1 MRISLYQIGLMLV
14 LLSFS
19 NCTGDR
25 EYEQY
30 QGLENLS
37 WGLQDTISF
46 QMGKPLPE
54 GPTILAIKYNND
66 YPFRN
71 LYVRY
76 LLRDSLDQ
84 VFESHLINIPLF
96 ENTTGKPLGKGYG
109 SHFTRYDTIPLA
121 SMEPYSK
128 IQLVQYMRLEDLK
141 GIESIGLKRVKN

>member
-1 MRISLYQIGLMLV
+1 MRISLFIGLLLV

-19 NCTGDR
+19 NCSGDR

-30 QGLENLS
+30 QGLEDLS

-46 QMGKPLPE
+46 KMGNPLPE
-54 GPTILAIKYNND
+54 GPTILAIKYNNEFP
-66 YPFRN
+66 YRN

-76 LLRDSLDQ
+76 VLRDSSNQ
-84 VFESHLINIPLF
+84 IFESNLINIPLF

-109 SHFTRYDTIPLA
+109 SHYSRYDTVLLA
-121 SMEPYSK
+121 SKIPYSK
-128 IQLVQYMRLEDLK
+128 IQFIQYMRLEDLK